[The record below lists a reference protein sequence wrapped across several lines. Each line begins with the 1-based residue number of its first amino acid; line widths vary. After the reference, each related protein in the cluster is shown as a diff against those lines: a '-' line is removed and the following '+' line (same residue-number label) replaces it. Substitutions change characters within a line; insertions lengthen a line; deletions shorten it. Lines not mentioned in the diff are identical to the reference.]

1 MKRRW
6 LLLGLF
12 ALFVILA
19 ATGKRESYW
28 DATKQQREEIISNAV
43 GRAVSGPS
51 QAWRDLK

>member
-19 ATGKRESYW
+19 ATGKRESYL